1 MKEYVSP
8 FLNVSNCLSA
18 AENSIKL
25 FNDAYSRFTSLSPI
39 PYSLLLSCY
48 HQLRIASGIVFQFH
62 AFVCEGSSMAFWN
75 RILSVNSAVKDA
87 AVKMKALE
95 GKSPYDKETID
106 FNDDLPF

>member
-1 MKEYVSP
+1 MKEFVSP
-8 FLNVSNCLSA
+8 YLNVSNCLAS

-25 FNDAYSRFTSLSPI
+25 FKHAYSQFTSLSPI

-48 HQLRIASGIVFQFH
+48 HQLRLSAGIVFQYH
-62 AFVCEGSSMAFWN
+62 AFLCEGSDMCFWQ
-75 RILSVNSAVKDA
+75 RILSVNTAVKDA